1 MSQHTLETT
10 SYEELGK
17 ERIQTYPIDKVPS
30 YQKHWRTHGAEEI
43 KAYDNYWRSRRD
55 VRWVEF
61 PGKYTWNKHVRKL
74 QFKDLITEILMDL
87 EPQSTFN
94 PADLWTRM
102 KNAATERAVR
112 NRSKD
117 EKMKVI
123 LSVTREKVNLLREV
137 AQIRNSKARGDLM
150 AINRS
155 ISIPEA
161 RCILLAE
168 ILNLA
173 LAEYATGRQDPVACK
188 KLIFELS
195 WVIEGIDGRIRENSV
210 SFLPADIRKVINASL
225 PADIQKDTKFLNEFM
240 SDHWRTLKASMETD
254 STVQFTG
261 KNTGLIADTAT
272 GIDNVLSRAVQLRNE
287 EPDIIRFQL
296 LKMSDCLP
304 PLSRFVFGHSLDPWQ
319 IQVLRW
325 IDDGK
330 SVVISAPTS
339 SGKTVLSTY
348 VAVIFKSES
357 ANAAQRA
364 AITNMAAF
372 DEPPP
377 EEVFA
382 QEVEEDME
390 LVAESAESFLNP
402 LIQADASMRFRYLQE
417 RKRLL
422 AKREASP
429 RILFVVPTEPLVWQV
444 AAYFTKL
451 LRSEGDVST
460 GVGIVTEQLTFNPS
474 RVFGILPQIVVGTP
488 QALESAL
495 SKPRGLSGEFE
506 ASHMAAGDVMPGG
519 FENFDW
525 VVYDE
530 VHALDGEEGAAL
542 QRIIRAVNCPFL
554 ALSATIGNA
563 DELKNWFEQVRVD
576 QTPIVQSLTV
586 PTVESIVHET
596 RFINL
601 QRYLWNQDAEP
612 LTGEDTENGKDG
624 EGSTQKRLQ
633 EINPL
638 AAFSDAD
645 SLIRGELHH
654 SSLSFTS
661 KDCVRVWD
669 NIRNLFPLE
678 VIAELDPNRFFEV
691 NERITLARLKGY
703 EDLIKATLPR
713 LAQSHPTQMNQL
725 LAKFQVPEPAREA
738 NICELLL
745 ELKARDMTPCLPFHL
760 NTFEAIKLFQHIL
773 GELEWM
779 QHAALPTYYTDRM
792 KDHQQRSAIVA
803 KDDKSHGGNAKE
815 AEEAA
820 RAGEGPEQVADVDV
834 YEPHPQF
841 ILSKNIPLSF
851 AEMKKLVDEIER
863 FDGFKAREKSAM
875 KEKPGENIAIM
886 EHPLIRGLKRG
897 IGLFIDEI
905 SFPSYRRAVQRLAS
919 EGKLGVVISDASL
932 AFGVNMPFRTCI
944 FCGEMNGRLN
954 ELMAQQMSGR
964 AGRRGLDNQG
974 NIIYTS
980 LRLDLLRKLMIGKI
994 SDLTGQYDPAYET
1007 LALQPILSPR
1017 HVGYA
1022 RANVIGGVSLANF
1035 LQGRLDVENTLEVSK
1050 RTLLELGFITP
1061 ARNSRGV
1068 VQYIPNSICQY
1079 NYQILSIMWEM
1090 RKHPYESITL
1100 GMCFNRIVED
1110 FMTFLRELRMNE
1122 KMENAKTRNE
1132 IMEPQIHLFFVIM
1145 TQLVCRVA
1153 WRERPELSYTPV
1165 KMQEIRFFSVDS
1177 RREVYDRWTKLFA
1190 MQQGFQPPETDE
1202 DRSALSGSVT
1212 NGYEHLRDPVTP
1224 SMELDG
1230 TLLMCCLDA
1239 KYVHTLDD
1247 VHKQE
1252 MKELIWQL
1260 GCLIKIMHNCAKTNE
1275 NYVRFV
1281 YFVLNNAFKKMKNL
1295 LAELVIDVVDF
1306 SDCSSYGVEHRRP
1319 RAAVVTG
1326 RPTNWN
1332 DMNGREVCEELL
1344 MRLRNGMTGA
1354 IDDSHP
1360 PKESEDWCD
1369 LRMDSWVDSMKLVLE
1384 KVPALLAAET
1394 SKYADGVVPEEVVDS
1409 LLWKLAYEYRALSR
1423 SDLPLMRL
1431 SLNISNVVFD
1441 SNNTELLTSVA
1452 NALASSSFAKTKD
1465 DETVIG
1471 TAIWFCYI
1479 YHPAARAVFPTL
1491 IQLMVQEK
1499 LLGTSAI
1506 LTFLDEHH
1514 ILATLPMIPSTYC
1527 NFRVNSFY
1535 AEKVAQAQD
1544 AGLNVEDWE
1553 EARQHLMSYQL
1564 SWADAFK
1571 RVLEAMPVTE
1581 SVEVVKRLSHPYAST
1596 LNTEADWQLLIL
1608 TKNYSAKKIGE
1619 IVPLFAKIGFWDQHP
1634 YVRDS
1639 NPGLA
1644 VLATMTYYI
1653 TQVVPGAVSATSMF
1667 LKFLYDSDIVDEE
1680 AIIAWHKTKFADL
1693 LPFLPSTY
1701 VTSRIPPDPANKF
1714 AKQAEVCT
1722 AKDSPVTAK
1731 QWEEVLKAANQ
1742 MVDWLQQA
1750 EEDEDE
1756 EEEEEDA

>member
-1 MSQHTLETT
+1 MFADYWTL
-10 SYEELGK
+10 YVWLC
-17 ERIQTYPIDKVPS
+17 R
-30 YQKHWRTHGAEEI
+30 
-43 KAYDNYWRSRRD
+43 
-55 VRWVEF
+55 
-61 PGKYTWNKHVRKL
+61 WNKHVRKP

-94 PADLWTRM
+94 PADLWARL
-102 KNAATERAVR
+102 KNATVEKNSK
-112 NRSKD
+112 NRSKE
-117 EKMKVI
+117 EKMKIVHM
-123 LSVTREKVNLLREV
+123 VTREKVNLLREI

-150 AINRS
+150 TINRT

-173 LAEYATGRQDPVACK
+173 LAEYSSGRQDPIQCK

-195 WVIEGIDGRIRENSV
+195 WVVESIDPKIRANAV
-210 SFLPADIRKVINASL
+210 AFVPADIRKVINSSL
-225 PADIQKDTKFLNEFM
+225 PADIQKDAKFLNEFM
-240 SDHWRTLKASMETD
+240 ADHWRTLKVSMETD
-254 STVQFTG
+254 TTVQFSA
-261 KNTGLIADTAT
+261 KNTSLMADSPS
-272 GIDNVLSRAVQLRNE
+272 GVDGVLSRAVQLRNE

-296 LKMSDCLP
+296 MKMSDCLP

-319 IQVLRW
+319 IQVLTW
-325 IDDGK
+325 IDEGK

-348 VAVIFKSES
+348 VAVIFKSDS
-357 ANAAQRA
+357 ASAAQRN
-364 AITNMAAF
+364 AITNMAAS
-372 DEPPP
+372 DEPAADVEVAK
-377 EEVFA
+377 EEA
-382 QEVEEDME
+382 DE
-390 LVAESAESFLNP
+390 LEIIAEGEESFLPP
-402 LIQADASMRFRYLQE
+402 LVGADANNRHRYLQE

-422 AKREASP
+422 ARKEASP
-429 RILFVVPTEPLVWQV
+429 RVLFVVPTEPLVWQV

-451 LRSEGDVST
+451 LRSEGDTST

-474 RVFGILPQIVVGTP
+474 RVFEVLPQIVVGTP

-530 VHALDGEEGAAL
+530 VHALDGAEGAAL
-542 QRIIRAVNCPFL
+542 QRIIRSLNCPFL

-563 DELKNWFEQVRVD
+563 DELKQWFERVRHD
-576 QTPIVQSLTV
+576 QAPVVQSLTI

-601 QRYLWNQDAEP
+601 QRYLWNQDAAPSAIAADEAAADKE
-612 LTGEDTENGKDG
+612 GEETT
-624 EGSTQKRLQ
+624 SKRLQ

-638 AAFSDAD
+638 AAFPDAD
-645 SLIRGELHH
+645 SLIRGELAH

-669 NIRNLFPLE
+669 NIRTLFPAD
-678 VIAELDPNRFFEV
+678 VIASLDPNTFFQP
-691 NERITLARLKGY
+691 NERITLARLKRY
-703 EDLIKATLPR
+703 EDVIKSTLPQ
-713 LAQSHPTQMNQL
+713 LAQSHPNEMNAL
-725 LAKFQVPEPAREA
+725 LQKFQVPEPARDA

-792 KDHQQRSAIVA
+792 RDYQQRAAAAA
-803 KDDKSHGGNAKE
+803 KDEKSHGGNEKE

-820 RAGEGPEQVADVDV
+820 RAGDGPEQVVEVDV

-841 ILSKNIPLSF
+841 ILSKSIPLSYPD
-851 AEMKKLVDEIER
+851 MKKLIDEIER
-863 FDGFKAREKSAM
+863 FDGFKSREKSAM

-919 EGKLGVVISDASL
+919 EGKLGVVISDSSL

-944 FCGEMNGRLN
+944 FCGEMNGRLD

-994 SDLTGQYDPAYET
+994 SDLTGHEDPAYET

-1022 RANVIGGVSLANF
+1022 RANVIGSVSLANF
-1035 LQGRLDVENTLEVSK
+1035 LQKKSDVDNTLETSK
-1050 RTLLELGFITP
+1050 RTLIDLGFITP

-1068 VQYIPNSICQY
+1068 VQYIPNSICQF
-1079 NYQILSIMWEM
+1079 NYEILSIMWEM
-1090 RKHPYESITL
+1090 RKHSYESITL
-1100 GMCFNRIVED
+1100 GMSFNAIVEE
-1110 FMTFLRELRMNE
+1110 FMGFLRELRINE
-1122 KMENAKTRNE
+1122 KMENAQFRNE
-1132 IMEPQIHLFFVIM
+1132 VMEPKIHLFFVIM
-1145 TQLVCRVA
+1145 TQLVCRVQ

-1165 KMQEIRFFSVDS
+1165 KMKDIRFFSVES
-1177 RREVYDRWTKLFA
+1177 RREVYERWTRIFA
-1190 MQQGFQPPETDE
+1190 IQQGYATPETDE
-1202 DRSALSGSVT
+1202 ERNLLPGFVPDK
-1212 NGYEHLRDPVTP
+1212 YPHLRDPVTP
-1224 SMELDG
+1224 AMELDG
-1230 TLLMCCLDA
+1230 TLLMCCLDP

-1260 GCLIKIMHNCAKTNE
+1260 GCLIKIMHNSAKTND

-1306 SDCSSYGVEHRRP
+1306 DDCSSYGVEHRRP
-1319 RAAVVTG
+1319 RAAASTG
-1326 RPTNWN
+1326 YTTIWS
-1332 DMNGREVCEELL
+1332 DLSGRQVCEELL
-1344 MRLRNGMTGA
+1344 HRLRSGLTGA
-1354 IDDSHP
+1354 IEDSHP

-1369 LRMDSWVDSMKLVLE
+1369 LRLESWVDALKLVLE
-1384 KVPALLAAET
+1384 KVQPQLTAAGASLSE
-1394 SKYADGVVPEEVVDS
+1394 SDKEK
-1409 LLWKLAYEYRALSR
+1409 LLWQVAYEYRALHK
-1423 SDLPLMRL
+1423 SDVPLLKLLTQLSELVFDANNQELLL
-1431 SLNISNVVFD
+1431 SLA
-1441 SNNTELLTSVA
+1441 T
-1452 NALASSSFAKTKD
+1452 ALAKSSFATSLG
-1465 DETVIG
+1465 DETTLGI
-1471 TAIWFCYI
+1471 AFWFCYI
-1479 YHPAARAVFPTL
+1479 HHPAAKSLFPVL
-1491 IQLMVQEK
+1491 VQVMVQEK
-1499 LLGTSAI
+1499 LLGAAGI
-1506 LTFLDEHH
+1506 WKFLDEHH
-1514 ILATLPMIPSTYC
+1514 LEATLPMFPSAYR
-1527 NFRVNSFY
+1527 NFRVASFY
-1535 AEKVAQAQD
+1535 ADRVTHAQD
-1544 AGLNVEDWE
+1544 ASVTTEDWE
-1553 EARQHLMSYQL
+1553 AARQHLASFQT
-1564 SWADAFK
+1564 SWGEAFQ
-1571 RVLEAMPVTE
+1571 RVLEAMPATE
-1581 SVEVVKRLSHPYAST
+1581 SVETVKVLARPYATT
-1596 LNTEADWQLLIL
+1596 LSSEEDFQLLIL
-1608 TKNYSAKKIGE
+1608 TKGYAAKKIAA
-1619 IVPLFAKIGFWDQHP
+1619 IAPLLAKVSFISQHVHAKNFSKERATLAMLAY
-1634 YVRDS
+1634 YV
-1639 NPGLA
+1639 
-1644 VLATMTYYI
+1644 TH
-1653 TQVVPGAVSATSMF
+1653 VVPSASAATSAF
-1667 LKFLYDSDIVDEE
+1667 LKFLYDGDVVDEE
-1680 AIIAWHKTKFADL
+1680 AILSWHAAKLDDL
-1693 LPFLPSTY
+1693 LPLLPSTY
-1701 VTSRIPPDPANKF
+1701 VNSRVVPEASNKA
-1714 AKQAEVCT
+1714 AKQAEVR
-1722 AKDSPVTAK
+1722 ALKDSPFTAK
-1731 QWEEVLKAANQ
+1731 HWSDVQSAAQQ

-1750 EEDEDE
+1750 DEEEDDE